1 MNGYIIEKYNNMNN
15 AYTSRRFVEE
25 GAKAGIKFNIIGVF
39 DTLSNGK
46 LLINRGRA
54 LETADMVINRYK
66 YGNLK
71 DKLADLGRISVNN
84 IEKINKYVDK
94 SRQLGISSCAMTNPV
109 SMLACAG
116 TDMEKIAEYVGFP
129 FVAKGLCGSQGN
141 MVYLIENAEQY
152 AELCKK
158 FSGEELLFQQFIEE
172 SRGKDVRMLAVRGAV
187 VGCMQ
192 RTAKSGFKAN
202 FALGADVT
210 KYPVDADIKK
220 IAMDIYAQT
229 QTDVLGID
237 LLLGKD
243 GYVFCEINI
252 TPGIEGIET
261 AAGVNAAGRII
272 DICKG

>member
-1 MNGYIIEKYNNMNN
+1 MNGYIIEKYSDMNN
-15 AYTSRRFVEE
+15 AYTSRRLCEE
-25 GAKAGIKFNIIGVF
+25 GAKRGIAMRIIGVY
-39 DTLSNGK
+39 DVICAGD
-46 LLINRGRA
+46 A
-54 LETADMVINRYK
+54 LFCGGEMLENADLVINRYK

-71 DKLADLGRISVNN
+71 DRLAALGRVSVNN
-84 IEKINKYVDK
+84 IDKINKYVDK
-94 SRQLGISSCAMTNPV
+94 SRQLDITSAAMERPV
-109 SMLACAG
+109 SVLANAG
-116 TDMEKIAEYVGFP
+116 EDMERIADRVGLP

-141 MVYLIENAEQY
+141 MVYLVENRAQY
-152 AELCKK
+152 AEICEK
-158 FSGEELLFQQFIEE
+158 FKGQEMLFQQFAAT
-172 SRGKDVRMLAVRGAV
+172 SSGRDVRMLAIRGEV

-210 KYPVDADIKK
+210 KYPVDRDIKK
-220 IAMDIYAQT
+220 IAEDIYAQT

-237 LLLGKD
+237 LLFGKN

-272 DICKG
+272 ELMG